1 MPARG
6 SECCSYWWR
15 PGWFDGAGGLAHAGV
30 QVDLY
35 DAMSSVGRKFL
46 LAGVGG
52 MNLTHSEP
60 FDVLSRYG
68 ARAAAIRPLLE
79 GFSPDALRTWVHGLG
94 VETFV
99 GSSGRVFP
107 ADMKAAPLL
116 HAWLHR
122 LRESG
127 VRFRVRHRWL
137 EWLDDGA
144 LRFMTPQGRMSVQP
158 GWCWRWAAAVG
169 RSWGRMVRG
178 CRCWCSAGSRS
189 QPCSPRTAAS
199 TWQAAGLER
208 ASAQPL
214 KTVALRFT
222 DASGTPHERKG
233 EPMLSASGMEGGLYA
248 LSAPLRDTLAVQGT
262 LTVQLDLTPDKTLAR
277 IIAEVAHPRGARS
290 LSSHL
295 QSHTGIKGVKMALL
309 RSFPGVF
316 CAGEMTGKRPPA
328 ATY

>member
-6 SECCSYWWR
+6 SDCCSYGWR

-144 LRFMTPQGRMSVQP
+144 LRFMTPQGSNERAARVVLAPGSGSWAKLGSDGAWVPLLVQRGVAVAALQP
-158 GWCWRWAAAVG
+158 ANCGFDVAGGWAGASICAAAEN
-169 RSWGRMVRG
+169 G
-178 CRCWCSAGSRS
+178 C
-189 QPCSPRTAAS
+189 AA
-199 TWQAAGLER
+199 
-208 ASAQPL
+208 
-214 KTVALRFT
+214 F
-222 DASGTPHERKG
+222 H
-233 EPMLSASGMEGGLYA
+233 
-248 LSAPLRDTLAVQGT
+248 
-262 LTVQLDLTPDKTLAR
+262 
-277 IIAEVAHPRGARS
+277 
-290 LSSHL
+290 
-295 QSHTGIKGVKMALL
+295 
-309 RSFPGVF
+309 
-316 CAGEMTGKRPPA
+316 
-328 ATY
+328 